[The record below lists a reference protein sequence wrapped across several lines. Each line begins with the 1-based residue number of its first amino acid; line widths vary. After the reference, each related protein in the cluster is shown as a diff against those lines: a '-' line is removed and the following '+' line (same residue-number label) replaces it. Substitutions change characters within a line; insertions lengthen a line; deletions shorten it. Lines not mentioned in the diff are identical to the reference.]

1 MLDLTD
7 VFITSVSRKDGTS
20 LCALEL
26 LAYTSAL
33 CVAQL
38 EALSGLRVGGFCVDV
53 FFWKALELL
62 Q

>member
-1 MLDLTD
+1 MPRWGKGRSRRSLIQEVSDLTD

-38 EALSGLRVGGFCVDV
+38 EAL
-53 FFWKALELL
+53 A
-62 Q
+62 